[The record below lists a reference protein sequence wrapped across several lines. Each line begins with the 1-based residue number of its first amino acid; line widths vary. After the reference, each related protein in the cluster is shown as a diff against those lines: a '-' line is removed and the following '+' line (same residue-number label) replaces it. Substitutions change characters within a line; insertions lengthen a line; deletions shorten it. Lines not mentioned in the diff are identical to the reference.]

1 MLLRLPLQ
9 QMLLLLLL
17 LWSCRNYARS
27 CSPSAP
33 DSQSIAAATIQ
44 LEATKGRV
52 PELPEEFVLPVA
64 SASGTCNAYL
74 PNGPST
80 LPRYLWVIQYL
91 VANGMYVTV
100 RGCAWPGA
108 GTCHRMIPARQYVLQ
123 FTVQAPVDDTGLD
136 GH

>member
-1 MLLRLPLQ
+1 MTPPVSLCLCR
-9 QMLLLLLL
+9 
-17 LWSCRNYARS
+17 CRNYARS

-33 DSQSIAAATIQ
+33 DSQRIAAATIQ
-44 LEATKGRV
+44 LEATKGKV

-91 VANGMYVTV
+91 VANGMYVMV
-100 RGCAWPGA
+100 RERG
-108 GTCHRMIPARQYVLQ
+108 L
-123 FTVQAPVDDTGLD
+123 TG
-136 GH
+136 GVGGGGPWSWAMSA